1 MAIQDDILS
10 MFRRIG
16 DSGDR
21 TTRRGE
27 AGMAILDQLTPM
39 ERMQLSSM
47 YNPEQFSSIE
57 EAMTFNPLIG
67 SKARDL
73 YEARVGTEA
82 EPEKVVNR
90 EITQPRETLGSGVDQ
105 LEMPSGGLSSLIDTA
120 SPTRGTPAPRIPVD
134 ITELES
140 IKTPIQTGGYYGEFA
155 GTPGTGVGL
164 NPVSDGRIPGKEILF
179 EGYTPLSE
187 PEAAALVSTVAVGGP
202 ELLAVA
208 AVKYLGMA
216 APQAARI
223 VANPATREQ
232 LRRGLTSIAEK
243 AMGGTK
249 QARDMTSSARAAQL
263 SKPHQQFGSA
273 GALRSPTEKTMDAA
287 SNFRRQLSGV
297 PYSTGGKIRQ
307 TMIDRYNRMS

>member
-16 DSGDR
+16 DAGDMA
-21 TTRRGE
+21 TRRSE

-47 YNPEQFSSIE
+47 YNPEQFSSLE

-67 SKARDL
+67 SKALDL
-73 YEARVGTEA
+73 YQSRVGTGVETK
-82 EPEKVVNR
+82 PEQA
-90 EITQPRETLGSGVDQ
+90 TETLVPGVDQ

-120 SPTRGTPAPRIPVD
+120 PPTRGTPAPRIPVD

-164 NPVSDGRIPGKEILF
+164 NPVSDGRIPGKEILY

-208 AVKYLGMA
+208 AIKYLGMA
-216 APQAARI
+216 APQAARM

-232 LRRGLTSIAEK
+232 LRRGLTSMAEK

-249 QARDMTSSARAAQL
+249 QARDMTASARAAQL
-263 SKPHQQFGSA
+263 SKPQQQFGSSGADRAKEAARDFRTGFPGTGIYNA
-273 GALRSPTEKTMDAA
+273 GGPIRRMGGGTMRDEI
-287 SNFRRQLSGV
+287 L
-297 PYSTGGKIRQ
+297 
-307 TMIDRYNRMS
+307 DRYNRMY